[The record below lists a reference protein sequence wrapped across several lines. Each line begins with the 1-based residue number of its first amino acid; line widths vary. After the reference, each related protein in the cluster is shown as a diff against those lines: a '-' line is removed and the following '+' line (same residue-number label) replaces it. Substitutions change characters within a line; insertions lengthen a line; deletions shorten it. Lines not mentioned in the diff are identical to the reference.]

1 MLAVMFVC
9 VVLLVYLGAFVG
21 GLVCNVFKACLVFLC
36 VKVMQVCGSLLF
48 GFVVDI
54 GSCFEFVIY
63 VC

>member
-1 MLAVMFVC
+1 MGLFVMF
-9 VVLLVYLGAFVG
+9 LRS
-21 GLVCNVFKACLVFLC
+21 CLVLLC